1 MLQKNLF
8 KLFLLAVAIMLGGN
22 LYAASIDVTQNT
34 AMTVNNE
41 YDRNPSI
48 VYDGSQYWL
57 FYTKG
62 DNTSTAGV
70 RGGTGRSDSEFFTG

>member
-8 KLFLLAVAIMLGGN
+8 QLFLLAVAIMLGGN

-48 VYDGSQYWL
+48 V
-57 FYTKG
+57 
-62 DNTSTAGV
+62 
-70 RGGTGRSDSEFFTG
+70 